1 MFKGN
6 YFSNK
11 SVFGQMISLID
22 DSMIRKEV
30 KKCES
35 DRYTQWFT
43 TKDHLISM
51 LFCSFSKCTS
61 LREISGAMLGLSG
74 KTSSFQLNHIP
85 KRCTLSDAN
94 RKRDV
99 LVFENIYHQLLKQYG
114 SFFRTAE
121 SKML

>member
-35 DRYTQWFT
+35 DRYTQ
-43 TKDHLISM
+43 
-51 LFCSFSKCTS
+51 
-61 LREISGAMLGLSG
+61 
-74 KTSSFQLNHIP
+74 
-85 KRCTLSDAN
+85 
-94 RKRDV
+94 
-99 LVFENIYHQLLKQYG
+99 
-114 SFFRTAE
+114 
-121 SKML
+121 